1 MSWSVLIPDRL
12 SPPADV
18 EAATLGKDV
27 IFDMPAAGDGGTIP
41 DAMWRRADAVLAW
54 HEVRLHAGVIAKLD
68 QCKVIVRVGA
78 GFDNVDLEAAGGRG
92 IPVCN
97 VPDYGTNDVADHAM
111 SLYLGLARGISGYD
125 RAARGGAWSWDCAGP
140 LNRVTGATLGIIGLG
155 RIGTAVAIRA
165 KAFGL
170 RVLFHDPYKP
180 VGYDKALGIER
191 TFRLEELLAQADAVT
206 LHIPLTEETK
216 HLAGKDFFRVL
227 KKGAIFVNTAR
238 GACCDLEA
246 LHDALRSERLRAA
259 GLDVL
264 EQEPP
269 DTRHPLIQAW
279 RLQDEWLAG
288 RLLITPHAAF
298 YNRESYAELRTKAA
312 EEARR
317 VLTGHL
323 PLSCVNT
330 QWLTSAAILPDRVR

>member
-1 MSWSVLIPDRL
+1 MSWSILIPDRL

-18 EAATLGKDV
+18 EAAALGEDAK
-27 IFDMPAAGDGGTIP
+27 FDLPVAGDGATIS

-54 HEVRLHAGVIAKLD
+54 HEVRLHAGVIEKLD
-68 QCKVIVRVGA
+68 RCKVIVRVGA
-78 GFDNVDLEAAGGRG
+78 GFDNVDLEAAGRRG

-111 SLYLGLARGISGYD
+111 SLYLGLARGIIGYD
-125 RAARGGAWSWDCAGP
+125 RAARSGAWSWDCAGA
-140 LNRVTGATLGIIGLG
+140 LRRVTGSSLGIVGLG
-155 RIGTAVAIRA
+155 RIGTAVAMRA

-170 RVLFHDPYKP
+170 HVLFYDPYKA

-191 TFRLEELLAQADAVT
+191 VFRLDDLLTQSDAVT
-206 LHIPLTEETK
+206 LHTPLTEETR
-216 HLAGKDFFRVL
+216 HLAGKDFFRGL
-227 KKGAIFVNTAR
+227 KEGAIFINTAR

-246 LHDALRSERLRAA
+246 LHEALRSNRLRGA

-269 DTRHPLIQAW
+269 DPRHPLIQAW
-279 RLQDEWLAG
+279 RLQEEWIDG

-298 YNRESYAELRTKAA
+298 YNRESYAELRRKAA
-312 EEARR
+312 EEACR
-317 VLTGHL
+317 VLTGAT
-323 PLSCVNT
+323 PRSCVNGEF
-330 QWLTSAAILPDRVR
+330 LKRGDSR